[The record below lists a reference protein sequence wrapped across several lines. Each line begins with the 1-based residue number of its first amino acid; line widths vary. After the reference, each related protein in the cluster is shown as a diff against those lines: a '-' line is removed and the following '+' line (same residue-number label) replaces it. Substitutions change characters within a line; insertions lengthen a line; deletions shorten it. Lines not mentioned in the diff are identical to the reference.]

1 MESRIS
7 RIQKRGNITIPRE
20 FREKIGLHP
29 GTAMSVTIRKNGD
42 LVLRPV
48 ADLRVNEAMAALD
61 ALGKIFKDEGLTVDQ
76 FIAKARKE
84 RRRLI
89 AQKMTGA

>member
-1 MESRIS
+1 
-7 RIQKRGNITIPRE
+7 
-20 FREKIGLHP
+20 
-29 GTAMSVTIRKNGD
+29 MSVTIRKNGD

-48 ADLRVNEAMAALD
+48 ADLRVNEAIAALD